1 MKIITKI
8 SPFIALLFFV
18 SACQQEDVFE
28 IPNTVGLEE
37 NASLSALMS
46 EIESGQK
53 NVVSIA
59 YANDLMVSGEAT
71 EITSDIGIKG

>member
-1 MKIITKI
+1 MKFITKI

-28 IPNTVGLEE
+28 IPNSVGLEE

-53 NVVSIA
+53 NVVS
-59 YANDLMVSGEAT
+59 
-71 EITSDIGIKG
+71 